1 MRKRIVAAMP
11 MIALALFLF
20 SGLYLENWKLG
31 WVFFLLIP
39 LSWILFS
46 NHIFKRLNDAA
57 PVLAL
62 FIFLILGFG
71 FDLWHPGWVVFL
83 LVPVFNMIVERKIT
97 PRKLVN
103 VIVIGGFIGLSL
115 YLDEW
120 HPTWLILFLIP
131 IINTIFFPYDNF
143 KFKNKENNWEDRIKK
158 FVNDKIIVD
167 HQKSDDENEDF

>member
-1 MRKRIVAAMP
+1 
-11 MIALALFLF
+11 
-20 SGLYLENWKLG
+20 
-31 WVFFLLIP
+31 
-39 LSWILFS
+39 
-46 NHIFKRLNDAA
+46 
-57 PVLAL
+57 
-62 FIFLILGFG
+62 
-71 FDLWHPGWVVFL
+71 
-83 LVPVFNMIVERKIT
+83 MIVERKIT

-131 IINTIFFPYDNF
+131 IINTIFFPYDSF

-167 HQKSDDENEDF
+167 HQKSDDEDEDF